1 MCPCGLVRSGN
12 FSHGNPVPATNPS
25 FDSNPIP
32 QTDKSWISNP
42 IPPQDPTFNSNPVTW
57 TPSPAHF
64 GNVIGGG
71 VLPTLP
77 TPTFSPVAGSYSS
90 IQSVTITSANSTAIY
105 YTTDGSTPTTGSTL
119 YTGAISVSTSE
130 TIKAIGVATGYSNSA
145 VGSAAYTISLGYG
158 AYKTVTIHKAQVP
171 SNQTQFPVL
180 FTGTY
185 SYLADV
191 AHGGSVTNA
200 NGYDIIFSSTNNP
213 DGSGKIAF
221 ERVAWDNTTGQVTF
235 YFPAALSS
243 SADTVVYLLYGNSA
257 VTTDQSNKTAVWDA
271 NFLQVNHLVEATG
284 AQLMD
289 STSNGNNSTA
299 NTGSTQTTG
308 YWGKALSV
316 AAAGACN
323 VTFPQLVTSGNMIA
337 TFSCWFKTGSG
348 GSSPYKADLY
358 NASAAGPQG
367 PNFYVFNSTV
377 FTLYAGGNN
386 VGAIVEPV
394 EDGAWHYGSVAVNFT
409 LATQSSRLDGYTNTS
424 SSGIGSSSGAWAT
437 GSLNGDSTSPILNIQ
452 ELRISKI
459 ERSADWQTIEYNNM
473 SVPSSFYAVA

>member
-71 VLPTLP
+71 V
-77 TPTFSPVAGSYSS
+77 F
-90 IQSVTITSANSTAIY
+90 
-105 YTTDGSTPTTGSTL
+105 
-119 YTGAISVSTSE
+119 
-130 TIKAIGVATGYSNSA
+130 
-145 VGSAAYTISLGYG
+145 SLGYG

-348 GSSPYKADLY
+348 GSSPYKAALY
-358 NASAAGPQG
+358 NAYAAGPQG
-367 PNFYVFNSTV
+367 PYFYVFNSPA

-386 VGAIVEPV
+386 VGAIDEPV

-409 LATQSSRLDGYTNTS
+409 LA
-424 SSGIGSSSGAWAT
+424 
-437 GSLNGDSTSPILNIQ
+437 LNQ
-452 ELRISKI
+452 
-459 ERSADWQTIEYNNM
+459 AD
-473 SVPSSFYAVA
+473 